1 MSEENLIHH
10 INNGILI
17 RDSEGHV
24 VRATPYQRLQL
35 DKMIEINDKL
45 DKQIALLEQMVEI
58 LSKIEGRSPYAD
70 Y

>member
-1 MSEENLIHH
+1 MSEENLIR
-10 INNGILI
+10 NTNGKLI

>member
-10 INNGILI
+10 TNGILI

-24 VRATPYQRLQL
+24 VRATPYQRLQSDNL
-35 DKMIEINDKL
+35 IEINDKL

>member
-1 MSEENLIHH
+1 MSEENLIYH

-17 RDSEGHV
+17 RDSEGSA
-24 VRATPYQRLQL
+24 VRATPYQWLQL

-45 DKQIALLEQMVEI
+45 DKQIALLEKMVE
-58 LSKIEGRSPYAD
+58 LLERSTDAD

>member
-10 INNGILI
+10 TNGTLI

-35 DKMIEINDKL
+35 DNLIEINYKL
-45 DKQIALLEQMVEI
+45 DKQIALMEKMVE
-58 LSKIEGRSPYAD
+58 LLERRTDAD

>member
-10 INNGILI
+10 TNGTLI
-17 RDSEGHV
+17 FDSDGHV
-24 VRATPYQRLQL
+24 VSVTPYQRLQL

-45 DKQIALLEQMVEI
+45 DKQIALLEKMVE
-58 LSKIEGRSPYAD
+58 LLERSTDAD

>member
-1 MSEENLIHH
+1 MSEESIILR
-10 INNGILI
+10 NGTLV
-17 RDSEGHV
+17 RDSDGHV

>member
-10 INNGILI
+10 TNGILI

-35 DKMIEINDKL
+35 DNLIEINYKL
-45 DKQIALLEQMVEI
+45 DKQIALMEKMVE
-58 LSKIEGRSPYAD
+58 LLERRTDAD